1 MYFIENTE
9 YEILTPSGFQDF
21 KGLRVLTR
29 GFLLVRTT
37 VGDIKATP
45 DHRFISCGLDVIAK
59 DLKAGDHID
68 PDATVL
74 AVENLNEA
82 APAYDPV
89 DVADG
94 HMYMAGGLVSHN
106 CDFLGSAGT
115 LISGDKL
122 QKLAFV
128 EPIWQ
133 NAAADFKIYEN
144 PGPGRKYIMTAD
156 PSEGVDKDYS
166 VVSVFDV
173 TEKPFKHVALYKN
186 NKIPPEMFA
195 EVIVKIGK
203 KYNDA
208 LAIVETNSIGV
219 NVAKD
224 LWYEFEYE
232 NVLRS
237 VERETGARVSFSG
250 QSKLGVRTTKAT
262 KRIGCSTLKSLLE
275 TDTLITNDYDAI
287 SELST
292 FIAQGSSWGAE
303 EGKYDDVVMSMVLL
317 SWFTQQVDFEDYMA
331 GTINAALRK
340 ARTDAEFGPP
350 MILFSDGTEEFG
362 EVFDNSMFLN
372 QGGEPQKEDLLDI
385 W

>member
-1 MYFIENTE
+1 MLKNSRFEV
-9 YEILTPSGFQDF
+9 LTPSGWQGFDGIAASP
-21 KGLRVLTR
+21 KRVVRITTNVGATRTSDKHRVIVNGKEKLSVSLKPGDWLTSKIR
-29 GFLLVRTT
+29 VVKVELLADT
-37 VGDIKATP
+37 DI
-45 DHRFISCGLDVIAK
+45 LY
-59 DLKAGDHID
+59 DLVNVAGGNVYI
-68 PDATVL
+68 
-74 AVENLNEA
+74 
-82 APAYDPV
+82 
-89 DVADG
+89 ADG
-94 HMYMAGGLVSHN
+94 FVHHN